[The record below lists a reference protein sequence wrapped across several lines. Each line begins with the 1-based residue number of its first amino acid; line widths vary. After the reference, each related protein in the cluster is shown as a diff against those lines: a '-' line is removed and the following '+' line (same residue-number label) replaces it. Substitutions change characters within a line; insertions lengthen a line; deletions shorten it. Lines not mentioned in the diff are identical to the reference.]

1 MSVAEENGKVMQHCE
16 GTNRLVDMVGRR
28 VIAMLFEQGKN
39 PIQLIK
45 IEDWS
50 KVLEYNHG
58 QGRGRGLFWTRDCP
72 EERA

>member
-1 MSVAEENGKVMQHCE
+1 
-16 GTNRLVDMVGRR
+16 MVGRR

>member
-1 MSVAEENGKVMQHCE
+1 
-16 GTNRLVDMVGRR
+16 MVGRR

-45 IEDWS
+45 VEDWF